1 MIGEKNMDVLSV
13 IMCMLFA
20 LAGYFIVR
28 NFFVMMFGS
37 KIIDLCSKHNL
48 RREDETRG
56 GYYESAYDWFFHKYS
71 YGKFLFSFKPLKL
84 KYWYTEEE
92 IERLMS

>member
-1 MIGEKNMDVLSV
+1 MDVLSV
-13 IMCMLFA
+13 IMCVLLVLASYLF
-20 LAGYFIVR
+20 VR
-28 NFFVMMFGS
+28 NFFVMKFGA
-37 KIIDLCSKHNL
+37 KIIDLCYKHNL
-48 RREDETRG
+48 RRIDEAWG
-56 GYYESAYDWFFHKYS
+56 GDYESAYDWFFHKYS